1 MSKTVPER
9 KIGGKTVFLQ
19 PWVIHIAD
27 SIDHFLNEMD
37 EKGVK
42 KCARC
47 APLKTIVS
55 HEFLNFYKLGLQA
68 RVQASIFPG
77 RA

>member
-1 MSKTVPER
+1 MSKTVPVR
-9 KIGGKTVFLQ
+9 KIVGRTVPFQ

-27 SIDHFLNEMD
+27 GIDHFLNEMD
-37 EKGVK
+37 ERGVR

-47 APLKTIVS
+47 APLKTVVS

-68 RVQASIFPG
+68 KVQASIFPG